1 MNELLQSAV
10 LTALLSGGLAAAIP
24 LMFVG
29 LGEQIA
35 ERAGV
40 LNIGIE
46 GMMLFGAYWG
56 FVAAYYGNSI
66 WLGFLAGMAG
76 GAALSLIMVLLCIR
90 LGLDQIVVGIAIT
103 VASEGVTSVLY
114 YAQLGSTRPRLGA
127 APTIAIPLLSSIPI
141 LGSSVFTQPL
151 AVYLGIVL
159 VMVLGWVF
167 RSTNIG
173 LNIHAAGEK
182 PAALDAAGV
191 SVVATRSWSELAAG
205 ALFGLVGAYLSVVT
219 TGVFV
224 RFMTHGEGYIG
235 LVLAMLARGRPVW
248 VLIGAVLFGLSL
260 ALQDTLQLAR
270 VTIPSD
276 LIFMLPYV
284 VVMLTL
290 VIFARRSYLPPALA
304 LPYVRGQR

>member
-66 WLGFLAGMAG
+66 WLGFVAGMVS

-90 LGLDQIVVGIAIT
+90 MGLDQIVVGIAIT

-127 APTIAIPLLSSIPI
+127 APTVAIPLLSSIPI

-159 VMVLGWVF
+159 VVVLGWVF

-205 ALFGLVGAYLSVVT
+205 ALFGLGGAYLSVVT
-219 TGVFV
+219 AGVFV